1 MSARTAYVNA
11 RLIDP
16 ASGRDETGALLV
28 ADGRIADLGARLF
41 ADGVPDGLEAVDC
54 GAMVLAP
61 GLVDARVL
69 VHEPG
74 ETYKESV
81 ASAAAAAVSGGVTTM
96 VTLPNTNPVIDDV
109 SLIEFMITRGEETG
123 LVNLHPYGALTVGA
137 RGERLTE
144 IGLLREAG
152 AVAFTD
158 GVHAVGDAVL
168 MRRALSYATAF
179 DALII
184 QHPEEPSL
192 ARGGQ
197 MNEGE
202 IATRLGLQ
210 GIPACAEVMMIE
222 RDLHLVRLTGGR
234 YHAAHVSTA
243 AGVDA
248 IRQARARGLA
258 VTCDTAPH
266 YFGLNEAEIGS
277 YRTFAKLSPPLR
289 SEDDRKAVAEG
300 LRDGTIDLIAS
311 DHIPQDPDSKR
322 LPFAQ
327 AIPGATGLET
337 LLPLVLE
344 LYHNRVL
351 TLIDAIGKVTAA
363 PAALLGLDAGR
374 LTVGAR
380 ADLVL
385 IDPDRP
391 WKIREGDLLSKSKN
405 TLFDGRPVQG
415 RCLRTIFGG
424 RTVFAGEA

>member
-1 MSARTAYVNA
+1 
-11 RLIDP
+11 
-16 ASGRDETGALLV
+16 
-28 ADGRIADLGARLF
+28 
-41 ADGVPDGLEAVDC
+41 
-54 GAMVLAP
+54 
-61 GLVDARVL
+61 
-69 VHEPG
+69 
-74 ETYKESV
+74 
-81 ASAAAAAVSGGVTTM
+81 
-96 VTLPNTNPVIDDV
+96 
-109 SLIEFMITRGEETG
+109 
-123 LVNLHPYGALTVGA
+123 
-137 RGERLTE
+137 
-144 IGLLREAG
+144 
-152 AVAFTD
+152 
-158 GVHAVGDAVL
+158 
-168 MRRALSYATAF
+168 
-179 DALII
+179 
-184 QHPEEPSL
+184 
-192 ARGGQ
+192 

>member
-1 MSARTAYVNA
+1 MTQRTAYIHA
-11 RLIDP
+11 RLMDP
-16 ASGRDETGALLV
+16 DSGRDERGALLV
-28 ADGRIADLGARLF
+28 EDGIIRDLGPRLF
-41 ADGVPDGLEAVDC
+41 ADGVPDGTEVIDC
-54 GAMVLAP
+54 SGLVLAP

-81 ASAAAAAVSGGVTTM
+81 ASAAAAAVTGGVTSI

-109 SLIEFMITRGEETG
+109 ALIEFMIARGAETD
-123 LVNLHPYGALTVGA
+123 LVNLYPYGALTIGA
-137 RGERLTE
+137 KGEKLTE

-158 GVHAVGDAVL
+158 GTRAIADPVL
-168 MRRALSYATAF
+168 LRRALSYATAF

-184 QHPEEPSL
+184 QHPEEPAL

-202 IATRLGLQ
+202 LATRLGLA
-210 GIPACAEVMMIE
+210 GIPVCAEVMMIE
-222 RDLHLVRLTGGR
+222 RDLHLLPSSGGR

-243 AGVDA
+243 AAIDA
-248 IRQARARGLA
+248 IRKAKARGVN

-266 YFGLNEAEIGS
+266 YFGLNENAIGS

-300 LRDGTIDLIAS
+300 LRDGTIDFIAS

-327 AIPGATGLET
+327 AVPGATGLET
-337 LLPLVLE
+337 LLPLTLE
-344 LYHNRVL
+344 LYHNKVL
-351 TLIDAIGKVTAA
+351 SLIDALGKITAA
-363 PAALLGLDAGR
+363 PARLLNLPAGR
-374 LTVGAR
+374 LEIGAR

-391 WKIREGDLLSKSKN
+391 WRIREEQLLSKSKN
-405 TLFDGRPVQG
+405 TLFDRRPVQG
-415 RCLRTIFGG
+415 RCLRTVFGG
-424 RTVFAGEA
+424 RTVFVGTP

>member
-1 MSARTAYVNA
+1 LSARTAYVNA

-16 ASGRDETGALLV
+16 ASGRDEKGALLV
-28 ADGRIADLGARLF
+28 DDGEIADLDTRLF
-41 ADGVPDGLEAVDC
+41 ADGVPDGVETVDC
-54 GAMVLAP
+54 GGMVLAP

-81 ASAAAAAVSGGVTTM
+81 ATAATAAVTGGVTTLI
-96 VTLPNTNPVIDDV
+96 TLPNTNPVIDDV
-109 SLIEFMITRGEETG
+109 SLIEFMIARGKETG
-123 LVNLHPYGALTVGA
+123 LVNVHPYGALTVGTS
-137 RGERLTE
+137 GEKLTE

-158 GVHAVGDAVL
+158 GTRAVGDAVL

-179 DALII
+179 DALVV
-184 QHPEEPSL
+184 QHPEDPSL

-222 RDLHLVRLTGGR
+222 RDLHLVRMTGGR
-234 YHAAHVSTA
+234 YHAAHVSTT

-248 IRQARARGLA
+248 IRRAKARGLA

-289 SEDDRKAVAEG
+289 SEEDRKAVAEG

-363 PAALLGLDAGR
+363 PAAVFGLDVGR
-374 LTVGAR
+374 LTIGAR
-380 ADLVL
+380 ADLIL

-391 WKIREGDLLSKSKN
+391 WRIREADLLSKSKN

-415 RCLRTIFGG
+415 CCVRTVFGG
-424 RTVFAGEA
+424 RTVFSGEA